1 VFCEPCDLLRK
12 LHVSLEVCRC
22 VSTAGSVMYQYAL
35 RLAQD
40 SSGLKGIQGQAKCLL
55 AAMNALRLGDPKFAW
70 VTRPVMSAVGANA
83 DDEDEDDA
91 LDEYASPPKRP
102 CGLAVTES
110 VSC

>member
-1 VFCEPCDLLRK
+1 
-12 LHVSLEVCRC
+12 
-22 VSTAGSVMYQYAL
+22 MYHYSL

-40 SSGLKGIQGQAKCLL
+40 CPGLKGIQGEAKCLL

-70 VTRPVMSAVGANA
+70 VMRPATSA
-83 DDEDEDDA
+83 DDDDNDDNDVEDECA
-91 LDEYASPPKRP
+91 TPPKRP

>member
-1 VFCEPCDLLRK
+1 
-12 LHVSLEVCRC
+12 
-22 VSTAGSVMYQYAL
+22 MYQYAL

-40 SSGLKGIQGQAKCLL
+40 CPGLKGTQGQAKCLL

-70 VTRPVMSAVGANA
+70 VTRPAMSA
-83 DDEDEDDA
+83 DDEDEDDV
-91 LDEYASPPKRP
+91 LDECVSPPKRP